1 MGKRQWLGL
10 KCTESDKFIIGGKVK
25 CLCCGKN
32 YLENNNSVICN
43 DCWDKYNDFDESYD
57 PF

>member
-1 MGKRQWLGL
+1 M
-10 KCTESDKFIIGGKVK
+10 IGGKVK

-43 DCWDKYNDFDESYD
+43 DCWDKYYGNDELYD